1 MLVRWCFPPPCSW
14 SSSLYG
20 FVGVVRLRCCPASAY
35 GMSILPGFAVSICFN
50 SGEVSQIS
58 LMLVYKYFDFMMPVF
73 NSSSYPVRQVF
84 ERLLSVLKNVRCSV
98 LSFFNKQISCWWTC
112 KTGETRFTASFCSDS
127 LRLQL
132 IYTCFFFFN
141 SVGVDSDQ
149 DNSVS
154 VALINVCCSY
164 VIGGK

>member
-1 MLVRWCFPPPCSW
+1 MQWPLPCPSGTLQHMLVRWCFPPLCSW

-73 NSSSYPVRQVF
+73 NSSSYPVRQDYWASW
-84 ERLLSVLKNVRCSV
+84 RTCAALSCIFLISRFPAGELVKRGKHASQHRSALTAYDCSWFTRV
-98 LSFFNKQISCWWTC
+98 SFSLTVWEWTRI
-112 KTGETRFTASFCSDS
+112 KTT
-127 LRLQL
+127 LWVWHL
-132 IYTCFFFFN
+132 
-141 SVGVDSDQ
+141 
-149 DNSVS
+149 
-154 VALINVCCSY
+154 
-164 VIGGK
+164 